1 MVGNGSDTPP
11 LSPGMHRKG
20 IRKQGETTG
29 TQSCRKAFLIPAIV
43 FKCDSAL
50 FHLRFE
56 CDLGLSPF
64 VLVAIRDCYPLVLSV
79 IWDYPIHTLCSGCDW
94 KLFPFRSDSKDT
106 IVGGNISS
114 CWSSYN
120 IRRLRINTQMERHI
134 KNSTLA
140 HR

>member
-94 KLFPFRSDSKDT
+94 KLFPFRSDSKDN

-140 HR
+140 QQ